1 MLLDLRE
8 RVCAL
13 SVVEENPKGMEFLE
27 GCVFSSCSSSSC
39 TSCCCY
45 YHQWLVCFDSFARK
59 SWSVSVC
66 GPFLFLKVVKV
77 RMKEKLTM
85 KGARDRLWGRWRPA
99 LLFNHAGLCR
109 IKIMSLLCLFLVAL
123 VVISRAASFMGW
135 RHRLDS
141 PQSLSRFLFLPFFFV
156 MIFQLGGCWI

>member
-1 MLLDLRE
+1 M
-8 RVCAL
+8 
-13 SVVEENPKGMEFLE
+13 
-27 GCVFSSCSSSSC
+27 
-39 TSCCCY
+39 
-45 YHQWLVCFDSFARK
+45 
-59 SWSVSVC
+59 
-66 GPFLFLKVVKV
+66 KV

-141 PQSLSRFLFLPFFFV
+141 PQSLSRFLFFALLLCDDFPARRLLDL
-156 MIFQLGGCWI
+156 MRELHDYCHASLMSLETT